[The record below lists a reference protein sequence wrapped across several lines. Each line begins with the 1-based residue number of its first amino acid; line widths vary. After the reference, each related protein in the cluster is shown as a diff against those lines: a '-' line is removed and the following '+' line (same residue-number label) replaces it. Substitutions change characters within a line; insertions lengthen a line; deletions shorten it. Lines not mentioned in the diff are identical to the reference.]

1 LQILQADGSRD
12 KGGEIAMSETNNNL
26 RLWDQLGKTDPAHT
40 KQFQR
45 SGGFKGTAIKPM
57 WCNLRMT
64 EFFGPCGIGWGME
77 KPAFE
82 THQADKEML
91 VFCTVGVW
99 YLEKPD
105 SASRGLV
112 YGVGGDKYLIS
123 QATGL
128 RASDEAFKAAY
139 TDAIGNAMKF
149 IGVAADVHMGLFD
162 DSKYVQE
169 MRAEFGSGPTETQ
182 RAQRPVQTLNPD
194 AEDPNDYDAHMD
206 QRVQERQP
214 TVGAPI
220 NPKLTKVLYAIAM
233 GKQWDTKG
241 YRHWIN
247 QLGYAKDGD
256 IPAARFEEI
265 KAKLEAA

>member
-1 LQILQADGSRD
+1 
-12 KGGEIAMSETNNNL
+12 MSDTNL
-26 RLWDQLGKTDPAHT
+26 RIWDQLGKTDPAHT

-45 SGGFKGTAIKPM
+45 SGGFKGTTIKPM

-64 EFFGPCGIGWGME
+64 EFFGPCGIGWGMD
-77 KPAFE
+77 KPTFE

-105 SASRGLV
+105 PASRGLV

-123 QATGL
+123 QQSGL

-162 DSKYVQE
+162 DSKYVQL
-169 MRAEFGSGPTETQ
+169 MREEFKDESAPATTPAAPQVARPPAASNGAKITEPQSKRFFALAKSGNKSNDDIRRYLLNVCHCERSLEIP
-182 RAQRPVQTLNPD
+182 RAQ
-194 AEDPNDYDAHMD
+194 YDAACKWA
-206 QRVQERQP
+206 ESIPSP
-214 TVGAPI
+214 TAPDPLEI
-220 NPKLTKVLYAIAM
+220 T
-233 GKQWDTKG
+233 D
-241 YRHWIN
+241 
-247 QLGYAKDGD
+247 DD
-256 IPAARFEEI
+256 IPF
-265 KAKLEAA
+265 

>member
-1 LQILQADGSRD
+1 
-12 KGGEIAMSETNNNL
+12 MSELLNHAIATVNRPENM

-40 KQFQR
+40 KQFTR

-77 KPAFE
+77 KPTFE

-99 YLEKPD
+99 YLDKPD
-105 SASRGLV
+105 SSSRGLV
-112 YGVGGDKYLIS
+112 YGVGGDKYLVS
-123 QATGL
+123 QQNGL

-162 DSKYVQE
+162 DNKYVQQMKE
-169 MRAEFGSGPTETQ
+169 EFRDDSTPAPQPSSAPQSRPTQTPNNGSRISEAQSKRFFAMAKSGNKSNDDIRAYLLNVCHCERSLDIQRSQYEAACKWAEYIPSPTT
-182 RAQRPVQTLNPD
+182 PD
-194 AEDPNDYDAHMD
+194 PLEITDD
-206 QRVQERQP
+206 
-214 TVGAPI
+214 
-220 NPKLTKVLYAIAM
+220 
-233 GKQWDTKG
+233 
-241 YRHWIN
+241 
-247 QLGYAKDGD
+247 D
-256 IPAARFEEI
+256 IPF
-265 KAKLEAA
+265 